1 MKILYVITGLGQGGA
16 ERIVCDL
23 ADQMNAQGHTV
34 KIAYLTGDILTKP
47 YSTDIEIIKI
57 NLNHLF
63 TLPRA
68 YQKLSKVIRHFSPD
82 VVHAHM
88 VHANIFTRLVR
99 VNTPIRK
106 LICTAHNSNEG
117 GWIRMQ
123 SYRFTHKLADLTTNV
138 SKEAS
143 QAFIEKKAVPNE
155 NIETIYNGINLNKFY
170 YRSAAREKIL
180 NELNLDKNIYLILA
194 VGRFNEQK
202 DYPNLLKAL
211 EVLKNKGLKKF
222 KLMIAGDG
230 ELRAEI
236 ERKITALNLNDDV
249 VLLGRRNDIPDL
261 MSAADLFV
269 LPSAYEGFGLVVA
282 EAMACETLVV
292 ATDCGGVAEVL
303 NNPDFLVEP
312 TNPIEMAEKIE
323 YTMQLAEN
331 SKKEIILKNLNQ
343 VWNNFA
349 LDTIT
354 EKWISIYNE
363 K

>member
-1 MKILYVITGLGQGGA
+1 MKILYVITGLAQGGA
-16 ERIVCDL
+16 ERVVCDL
-23 ADQMNAQGHTV
+23 ADRMYEQGHIV
-34 KIAYLTGDILTKP
+34 KIAYLVGDVLTMP
-47 YSTDIEIIKI
+47 QYEDIELIKV
-57 NLNHLF
+57 NLNNLYSI
-63 TLPRA
+63 PSA
-68 YQKLSKVIRHFSPD
+68 YLKLSKIIREFLPD
-82 VVHAHM
+82 VIHSHM

-99 VNTPIRK
+99 LNTPIKK

-143 QAFIEKKAVPNE
+143 QAFIDKKAVPNE
-155 NIETIYNGINLNKFY
+155 NIETIYNGINLNEFY
-170 YRSAAREKIL
+170 YRSEAREKIL
-180 NELNLDKNIYLILA
+180 NELKLDKDIYLILA

-211 EVLKNKGLKKF
+211 EVLKNKGLKKI

-230 ELRAEI
+230 ELRMKI
-236 ERKITALNLNDDV
+236 ENLICELNLVDNV
-249 VLLGRRNDIPDL
+249 RLLGRRNDIPDL

-269 LPSAYEGFGLVVA
+269 LPSKYEGFGLVVA

-303 NNPDFLVEP
+303 NNPEFLVEP

-323 YTMQLAEN
+323 YTMQLAED
-331 SKKEIILKNLNQ
+331 SKKRIILKNLNQ
-343 VWNNFA
+343 VCDNFS
-349 LDTIT
+349 LSEIT
-354 EKWISIYNE
+354 KEWIKLYHD
-363 K
+363 

>member
-1 MKILYVITGLGQGGA
+1 MKILYVITGLAQGGA
-16 ERIVCDL
+16 ERVVCDL
-23 ADQMNAQGHTV
+23 ADRMYEQGHIV
-34 KIAYLTGDILTKP
+34 KIAYLVGDVLTMP
-47 YSTDIEIIKI
+47 QYEDIELIKV
-57 NLNHLF
+57 NLNNLYSF
-63 TLPRA
+63 PSA
-68 YQKLSKVIRHFSPD
+68 YLKLSKIIREFLPD
-82 VVHAHM
+82 VIHSHM

-99 VNTPIRK
+99 LNTPIKK

-143 QAFIEKKAVPNE
+143 QAFIDKKAVPNE

-170 YRSAAREKIL
+170 YRSEAREKIL

-211 EVLKNKGLKKF
+211 EILKNKGLKKF

-230 ELRAEI
+230 ELRMKI
-236 ERKITALNLNDDV
+236 ENLICELNLVDNV
-249 VLLGRRNDIPDL
+249 ILLGRRNDIPDL

-269 LPSAYEGFGLVVA
+269 LPSKYEGFGLVVA

-303 NNPDFLVEP
+303 NNPEFLVEP
-312 TNPIEMAEKIE
+312 TNPIEMAGKIE
-323 YTMQLAEN
+323 YTMQLAED
-331 SKKEIILKNLNQ
+331 SKKRIILKNLNQ
-343 VWNNFA
+343 VCDNFS
-349 LDTIT
+349 LSEIT
-354 EKWISIYNE
+354 KEWIKLYHD
-363 K
+363 